1 MKAVYRTG
9 YPIPEIGAEAGD
21 LVFVRPGDPVA
32 PLQVVKQHGHHTLCA
47 LMGDGHLDKM
57 VLIRSDQNPTPSR
70 SPALPRR
77 QEQPLRHLRA
87 MP

>member
-1 MKAVYRTG
+1 MKAVYRTD

-32 PLQVVKQHGHHTLCA
+32 PLQVVKQHGHDALCE
-47 LMGDGHLDKM
+47 LMGEGHLDRM
-57 VLIRSDQNPTPSR
+57 VLIRSDRSTHPR
-70 SPALPRR
+70 SPAPP
-77 QEQPLRHLRA
+77 PLQHPQRRHLRA